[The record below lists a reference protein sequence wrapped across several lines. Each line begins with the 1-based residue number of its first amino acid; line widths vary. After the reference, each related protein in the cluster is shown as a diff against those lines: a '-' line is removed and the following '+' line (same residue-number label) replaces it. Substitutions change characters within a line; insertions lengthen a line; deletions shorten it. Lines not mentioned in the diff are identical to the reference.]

1 MKNRSVLMEKMSL
14 HTIDGQGIQ
23 EVTGGRTDQR
33 KWRVIFKDVVL
44 QFLKPASRE
53 ETNGNDVLQVLKQPK
68 KQTKNIKEQQHNTD
82 QNGFPAR
89 VRNTRVLLHGF
100 SLLSMECLKLALTM
114 PGLVESFEGTKKR
127 ATLGASPDFCGI
139 SWNNFV

>member
-1 MKNRSVLMEKMSL
+1 MEKMSL

-53 ETNGNDVLQVLKQPK
+53 ETNGNDVLQLLKQQK
-68 KQTKNIKEQQHNTD
+68 KTNKKH
-82 QNGFPAR
+82 
-89 VRNTRVLLHGF
+89 
-100 SLLSMECLKLALTM
+100 
-114 PGLVESFEGTKKR
+114 KR
-127 ATLGASPDFCGI
+127 ATA
-139 SWNNFV
+139 

>member
-33 KWRVIFKDVVL
+33 QWRVIFKDVLL

-53 ETNGNDVLQVLKQPK
+53 ETNGNHVLQVLKQQK
-68 KQTKNIKEQQHNTD
+68 DK
-82 QNGFPAR
+82 
-89 VRNTRVLLHGF
+89 
-100 SLLSMECLKLALTM
+100 
-114 PGLVESFEGTKKR
+114 TKKR
-127 ATLGASPDFCGI
+127 HKRATA
-139 SWNNFV
+139 